1 MVGDA
6 RSGSSWPKPA
16 GEWHVML
23 AEDFESPRVT
33 SSKHAPASVLKFEA
47 ETQSCTATSAMFP
60 LMCKQ
65 QDLSHSCL
73 SKSDRFNLSILFTSL
88 DTQLCYAIPGHSQ
101 VNPTRSST
109 SLSVG
114 QQDGRTSL
122 EDLSVPL
129 HIFIATIHCSP
140 AVTGRGRLLSEAST
154 LVYNNFPS
162 KGREGFQSRGLREIC
177 LRIERTG
184 NFQSTP

>member
-6 RSGSSWPKPA
+6 RRGSTWPKPA
-16 GEWHVML
+16 GEWLLML
-23 AEDFESPRVT
+23 AEDYESPRVT

-47 ETQSCTATSAMFP
+47 ETQSCTATSTLFP

-65 QDLSHSCL
+65 QGLSHSCL
-73 SKSDRFNLSILFTSL
+73 SKSDKFNLSILFTSL

-101 VNPTRSST
+101 VNPTLSRT

-122 EDLSVPL
+122 KDLYASPHFHCHHPL
-129 HIFIATIHCSP
+129 LTHCHWQR
-140 AVTGRGRLLSEAST
+140 VTT
-154 LVYNNFPS
+154 
-162 KGREGFQSRGLREIC
+162 
-177 LRIERTG
+177 
-184 NFQSTP
+184 